1 MKEIAKEKE
10 TQREKDK
17 KRKRKPE
24 RQDRLIDKKKSQI
37 TGLSD
42 AISSS
47 SREAGAGGSGIK
59 VKTACCSNLN
69 R

>member
-1 MKEIAKEKE
+1 MKEIAK
-10 TQREKDK
+10 EKDK

-47 SREAGAGGSGIK
+47 SREAGAGGSGMK

>member
-1 MKEIAKEKE
+1 MKEIAK
-10 TQREKDK
+10 EKDK

-24 RQDRLIDKKKSQI
+24 RQDRLIDKKKCQI

-47 SREAGAGGSGIK
+47 SREAGAGGSGMK

>member
-47 SREAGAGGSGIK
+47 SREAGAGGGGMK

>member
-47 SREAGAGGSGIK
+47 SREAGAGGSGMK